1 MFKTA
6 MLVLVT
12 LALVAFAAANWAAF
26 STPTVLTL
34 GVAQFTAPLG
44 VLMLAVL
51 GVVVLLFLASLAVW
65 QARILGDSRRHAR
78 EIAALRT
85 LADDAEASRLTAL
98 RTSLGEEVARLE
110 LRVTESQAQTRLQ
123 IQEGVD
129 SLAAM
134 IAEMDDR
141 LHRDGD
147 TTALDARTLPVR
159 PPH

>member
-78 EIAALRT
+78 PKPRGSRRCGR
-85 LADDAEASRLTAL
+85 AS
-98 RTSLGEEVARLE
+98 ARKW
-110 LRVTESQAQTRLQ
+110 RGSSCGSRSRRRRQGSRSRKESIR
-123 IQEGVD
+123 
-129 SLAAM
+129 S
-134 IAEMDDR
+134 R
-141 LHRDGD
+141 R
-147 TTALDARTLPVR
+147 
-159 PPH
+159 